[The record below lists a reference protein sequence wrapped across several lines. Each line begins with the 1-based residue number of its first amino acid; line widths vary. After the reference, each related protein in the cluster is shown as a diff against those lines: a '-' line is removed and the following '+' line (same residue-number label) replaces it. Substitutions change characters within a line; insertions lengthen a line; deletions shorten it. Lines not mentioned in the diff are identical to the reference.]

1 MIQIKNQSQAWL
13 AALCAAVAVLGLWA
27 PPQAHAVRIK
37 DLAHIQGV
45 RSNKLYGYG
54 LVVGLQNTGDSQNTR
69 FTVQSVA
76 SMLARQGVR
85 IPADRMQV
93 RNVAAVM
100 ITAELP
106 PFAREGDQ
114 LDVVVSSMGDAR
126 SLAGGTL
133 VMTPLKGPDDK
144 VYALAQ
150 GPLITGGVSVEA
162 QGSSVQQGFPNSAR
176 VANGAI
182 VEKEV
187 ELNWAKRGD
196 IIVVLREP
204 DFTTASRVAT
214 AINLALGNELATAQD
229 GGTVSVRVPSSY
241 KGRAADFVAAIE
253 RIDVVP
259 DRKARIVINE
269 RTGTIIVGEEVQIST
284 VAISHGTLTI
294 EVRQS
299 NELIQPYPF
308 SLGTT
313 GGQQNADVEIR
324 EDTKKLTVLKGGV
337 SIGELAQA
345 LSSMGASPRDLT
357 AIFQALKGAGALSAE
372 LVIQ

>member
-1 MIQIKNQSQAWL
+1 MILNKNSGLAWV
-13 AALCAAVAVLGLWA
+13 AALCALAAVLGLWE

-54 LVVGLQNTGDSQNTR
+54 LVIGLQNSGDSQNTR

-85 IPADRMQV
+85 VPAGSMQV
-93 RNVAAVM
+93 RNVAAV
-100 ITAELP
+100 IVTAELP
-106 PFAREGDQ
+106 PFAREGDR
-114 LDVVVSSMGDAR
+114 LDVNVASMGDAR
-126 SLAGGTL
+126 SLAGGLL

-150 GPLITGGVSVEA
+150 GSLSTGGVNVEA

-187 ELNWAKRGD
+187 ELNWSKRGD
-196 IIVVLREP
+196 ITVVLREA

-214 AINLALGNELATAQD
+214 AINLALGNELALAKD

-357 AIFQALKGAGALSAE
+357 AIFHALKGAGALSAE